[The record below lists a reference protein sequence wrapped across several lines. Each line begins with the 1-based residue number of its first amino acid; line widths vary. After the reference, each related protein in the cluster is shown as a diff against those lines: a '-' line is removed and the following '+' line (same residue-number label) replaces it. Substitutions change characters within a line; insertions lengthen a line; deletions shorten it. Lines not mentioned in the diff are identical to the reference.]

1 MSPGSAFVLP
11 GLRSPFA
18 KMDRELSRFDA
29 LALSAPVI
37 QQTVAGDRG
46 PGREGAREIDLVVWG
61 AVIPSLTV
69 SNFGREAWFESG
81 LDARVS
87 AQGIVQACATS
98 LAAATHAAGQV
109 VAGRANLALCGGVEA
124 MSHTQ
129 IGLSPGLSRTI
140 RRTGSAGNLPRMVRT
155 LGGIRPRDFRISVP
169 AVAERTTGKTMGRHA
184 EEMARE
190 WGISREAQDQFALAS
205 HAASTRDGG
214 TFFRPLLAT
223 PGTFPVDRDTL
234 PRPDTS
240 PEKLAGLRPAF
251 EARRGGRSGGG
262 GGGAGGRGAG
272 TLTAGN
278 SSPLTDG
285 AAACWVASEAGLSAL
300 PDALPRARLLDWEQ
314 AAVDPQREGLL
325 IAPAVAIA
333 RLLHRHGLS
342 LDDIGLWEIH
352 EAFAA
357 QVLCTIAAL
366 ENSEWLA
373 ARSPVADGLGT
384 FPRER
389 VNPNGGS
396 VALGHPFGATGARLL
411 SQTVLEL
418 SDHPAGTR
426 AIVSVCAAG
435 GLGHVALLEAV

>member
-1 MSPGSAFVLP
+1 MSTDAAYVLP

-18 KMDRELSRFDA
+18 KMDRELARFDG

-37 QQTVAGDRG
+37 QQTVAGERG
-46 PGREGAREIDLVVWG
+46 PGRDAAGRIDLVLWG

-69 SNFGREAWFESG
+69 SNWGREVWFDSG
-81 LDARVS
+81 LDPSVP
-87 AQGIVQACATS
+87 AQGMVQACATS

-109 VAGRANLALCGGVEA
+109 AAGRANLVLCGGVEA

-129 IGLSPGLSRTI
+129 IGLSPGLSTKL
-140 RRTGSAGNLPRMVRT
+140 RRAGRAGSVPRSIRT
-155 LGGIRPRDFRISVP
+155 LGGIRPRDLRLSVP
-169 AVAERTTGKTMGRHA
+169 AVAERTTGRTMGRHA
-184 EEMARE
+184 EEMASE
-190 WGISREAQDQFALAS
+190 WGIEREAQDRFALAS
-205 HAASTRDGG
+205 HEGTTRDGG
-214 TFFRPLLAT
+214 RFFRSLLVN
-223 PGTFPVDRDTL
+223 PGTFPVDRDKL
-234 PRPDTS
+234 PRADTS
-240 PEKLAGLRPAF
+240 LEKLSGLRPAF
-251 EARRGGRSGGG
+251 ARRGKGGTGGG
-262 GGGAGGRGAG
+262 KGGGG

-285 AAACWVASEAGLSAL
+285 AAACWVASEAGLSLL

-314 AAVDPQREGLL
+314 AAINPQREGLL

-333 RLLHRHGLS
+333 RVLHRHGLG

-357 QVLCTIAAL
+357 QVLCTVAAL
-366 ENSEWLA
+366 ESPEWLA
-373 ARSPVADGLGT
+373 ARSPVEDGLGA

-389 VNPNGGS
+389 INPNGGS
-396 VALGHPFGATGARLL
+396 VALGHPFGATGARIL
-411 SQTVLEL
+411 SQAVTEL
-418 SDHPAGTR
+418 AEHPTGTR